1 MVTSVQKWPAHTLE
15 GRLHRL
21 HQGRSPSLSCA
32 KPKPHV
38 LCLFLSVGCFTG
50 RSQHPIIPLEAR
62 PHPSSSPV
70 SPTSVPA
77 WARDPGKPN
86 PTQNASPLLRGT
98 PKPPARVSAQPGPA
112 ERRTRFSSTHLT
124 PTAGSVSLPVDR
136 PA

>member
-1 MVTSVQKWPAHTLE
+1 MASAHPRGTPPSPAPRE
-15 GRLHRL
+15 
-21 HQGRSPSLSCA
+21 
-32 KPKPHV
+32 KPKP
-38 LCLFLSVGCFTG
+38 FLRQAETPCPMPVPQRRMLHWAEPASN
-50 RSQHPIIPLEAR
+50 HPLEAH
-62 PHPSSSPV
+62 PHPSSSSV
-70 SPTSVPA
+70 SPTSVSA

-112 ERRTRFSSTHLT
+112 ERRTRFSRTHLT